1 MNKFRKVAKPSATT
15 RWIISTVFA
24 VSVFTPAVTTVLSE
38 NAAGSLSA
46 ESVAWAASPASGSNG
61 SQPLPGPASYDSGVQ
76 LSRTRDYM
84 EQQRVAQQIEEDKE
98 RKKSKVETQTVK
110 PEESTAT
117 VTFTLKQVQT
127 DPSEILTEEEIK
139 KITDQYTGKTV
150 SLQDL
155 YDMTDAINAV
165 YEKKGYSVCKAYLP
179 PQRIHEGMVH
189 VGLLEGKTGNVVING
204 LRHTRKGYVA
214 NRIKLEP
221 GKVANT
227 DALTD
232 RLQRFN
238 ATNDVQLRILVHAGE
253 KPGTTDYEISAVE
266 PKSNHAVSLYVDNA
280 GYETS
285 GRWREGIFYTMRS
298 VTGQRDALRL
308 SYLRSEGTNIFGAN
322 YSLPVN
328 NLGTMLDFDYGY
340 NTTKIIKGNLKSA
353 GVKGRSYAA
362 GLTLRHPLLVD
373 DKRRYEVGL
382 QFLHQNSYTDVS
394 SYRALDDTRNTY
406 IPYISFTHYG
416 KSSVLYHKHSIA
428 FTKYDNLNNTGDSY
442 AAYKLDTIYQKQLG
456 GGQMLSA
463 RLNAQVASQSKNM
476 SSSDMFYI
484 GGSNSVRGYEE
495 SFLSGSQGFNA
506 SLSWLVPLDKKRI
519 FNAFAF
525 FDYGR
530 VFGNETTQAALD
542 QTLYSTG
549 VGLTASYKN
558 FYSSLTLGIPLKRE
572 FESLQGQK
580 VDRTRIHFNCSV
592 AF

>member
-15 RWIISTVFA
+15 RWIISTVLAVFA
-24 VSVFTPAVTTVLSE
+24 FTPAVTMVLPE

-280 GYETS
+280 GYEAS

-353 GVKGRSYAA
+353 GFKGRSYAA

-382 QFLHQNSYTDVS
+382 QFLHQNSHTDV
-394 SYRALDDTRNTY
+394 YNERVLEDTRNTY

-484 GGSNSVRGYEE
+484 GGANSVRGYEE

>member
-1 MNKFRKVAKPSATT
+1 MNKFEKVAKPSATT
-15 RWIISTVFA
+15 RWIISTVLA
-24 VSVFTPAVTTVLSE
+24 VSAFTPAITTVLPE

-46 ESVAWAASPASGSNG
+46 GSVAWAASGSNDSMSLPAST
-61 SQPLPGPASYDSGVQ
+61 DSGVQ

-253 KPGTTDYEISAVE
+253 KPGTTDYEIAAVE

-308 SYLRSEGTNIFGAN
+308 NYLRSEGTNIIGAN

-353 GVKGRSYAA
+353 GFKGRSYAA

-484 GGSNSVRGYEE
+484 GGANSVRGYEE

>member
-24 VSVFTPAVTTVLSE
+24 VSVFTPAVTTLLSE

-46 ESVAWAASPASGSNG
+46 DSVAWAASPASGSNDSPSLPAG
-61 SQPLPGPASYDSGVQ
+61 SDSGVQ
-76 LSRTRDYM
+76 LSRARDYM

-227 DALTD
+227 DYLTE

-253 KPGTTDYEISAVE
+253 KPGTTDYEIAAFE

-308 SYLRSEGTNIFGAN
+308 NYLRSKGTNVFGVS

-328 NLGTMLDFDYGY
+328 NLGTMLDFDYGT
-340 NTTKIIKGNLKSA
+340 NTTKITKGNLESV
-353 GVKGRSYAA
+353 GVKGHSYAA

-382 QFLHQNSYTDVS
+382 QFLHQNSYTDVR

-406 IPYISFTHYG
+406 ITM
-416 KSSVLYHKHSIA
+416 K
-428 FTKYDNLNNTGDSY
+428 
-442 AAYKLDTIYQKQLG
+442 
-456 GGQMLSA
+456 
-463 RLNAQVASQSKNM
+463 
-476 SSSDMFYI
+476 
-484 GGSNSVRGYEE
+484 
-495 SFLSGSQGFNA
+495 
-506 SLSWLVPLDKKRI
+506 
-519 FNAFAF
+519 
-525 FDYGR
+525 
-530 VFGNETTQAALD
+530 
-542 QTLYSTG
+542 
-549 VGLTASYKN
+549 
-558 FYSSLTLGIPLKRE
+558 E
-572 FESLQGQK
+572 F
-580 VDRTRIHFNCSV
+580 
-592 AF
+592 

>member
-24 VSVFTPAVTTVLSE
+24 VSVFTPAVTTVLPE
-38 NAAGSLSA
+38 NAAGSLST

-227 DALTD
+227 DYLTE

-308 SYLRSEGTNIFGAN
+308 SYLRSKGTNIFGAN

-382 QFLHQNSYTDVS
+382 QFLHQNSHTDV
-394 SYRALDDTRNTY
+394 YNERVLEDTRNTY

-484 GGSNSVRGYEE
+484 GGANSVRGYEE